1 MKQLKS
7 TFNSYNLFL
16 DVILLQNMVNVL
28 LIAQIL
34 RFHHQNERVR
44 ICQYNG
50 ENGSAWSAI
59 LRVCRSGDCSRLMQ
73 GIYQDKCFQVNL
85 KGSLFK
91 CIVLLSDVFHSAESK
106 EQPFST
112 A

>member
-7 TFNSYNLFL
+7 NFNSYNLFL
-16 DVILLQNMVNVL
+16 DVILLHNMVNVL

-44 ICQYNG
+44 IRQYSG

-59 LRVCRSGDCSRLMQ
+59 LVSFAD
-73 GIYQDKCFQVNL
+73 QVTAVVWCKAFIKANV
-85 KGSLFK
+85 FK
-91 CIVLLSDVFHSAESK
+91 WI
-106 EQPFST
+106 
-112 A
+112 